1 MPPECLAGDKG
12 WLLTA
17 TGAAPYAARMVGL
30 SRVRQ
35 SVTGFRLS
43 LGVGLLLAAL
53 ATTGCG
59 AWRLPPPHEVPALAD
74 PSASYLVVLDTLKTE
89 KYTIV
94 EQDAAARNVRVRSHV
109 DENAASRVSLILLHV
124 EGRAVYLSA
133 SGYLV
138 RPDGTM
144 HHALISELGSLHN
157 ALQKKLGTASPTTS
171 SSAAAPLVG
180 AAPSGSLPMAWSE
193 TASDGHGTFT
203 CLPVKLAEEEQ
214 TQLSLKLSNGETA
227 DVSLALAPGS
237 CHSPN
242 SCKLPGGCPALGIAD
257 SERVSRL
264 AARLSKHEITPLA
277 TLFSR
282 GQAIA
287 VIDLGKHGS
296 IAQAMAE
303 KH

>member
-1 MPPECLAGDKG
+1 
-12 WLLTA
+12 
-17 TGAAPYAARMVGL
+17 MVGL
-30 SRVRQ
+30 SRRPL
-35 SVTGFRLS
+35 SVSGFRAA
-43 LGVGLLLAAL
+43 LGLGLLLAAL
-53 ATTGCG
+53 TATACG
-59 AWRLPPPHEVPALAD
+59 SWRLPPPHEVPALAD
-74 PSASYLVVLDTLKTE
+74 PSATYLVVLDTLKNE

-109 DENAASRVSLILLHV
+109 DENAASRVTVILLHV

-144 HHALISELGSLHN
+144 HHALISELGSLHQ
-157 ALQKKLGTASPTTS
+157 ALQKRFETGQAPAGTASAPP
-171 SSAAAPLVG
+171 AALV
-180 AAPSGSLPMAWSE
+180 AAPSALPASWTE
-193 TASDGHGTFT
+193 TAPDGHGTLT

-227 DVSLALAPGS
+227 DVSLSLAPGL
-237 CHSPN
+237 CHSQN

-257 SERVSRL
+257 SDRVSRL
-264 AARLSKHEITPLA
+264 AARLSKHEIGAPA

-282 GQAIA
+282 GQASV
-287 VIDLGKHGS
+287 VIDLSKHGS